1 MAREDFNT
9 SEPRD
14 IPIFPDA
21 PSTSPTLPA
30 NTLGLGTGALL
41 SVSVNATKT
50 DTPQINSNQSNEV
63 TIVNALPDP
72 TTVGVCCI
80 PDANGTCLDS
90 TTVGQDMTEEF
101 CAQISGGAGAFIP
114 DVTCEDRPCEPA
126 PIELGAC
133 CSENRDTGL
142 IECEDGIAKALCEAR
157 DGTWQGADSTCA
169 TSNCDDGVLRFSV
182 DLSVDGDL
190 SGDSPS
196 GDFNFVPG
204 VDTVRA
210 DLNVNTGQI
219 VGDPIV
225 RWYISN
231 EHFPQTKP
239 NIWNS
244 SVVPPFGAGAN
255 MDVLDIPDMILGGT
269 KSWFNC
275 SDGFLSSDQR
285 WIREDDP
292 FTRDEAQA
300 EYEAVTNKK
309 IKDTIESNLG
319 VEGGYNTEVV
329 PNTYM
334 NENTKGWL
342 LLDVEAIANFG
353 QIRFYTDERITWFV
367 RGIMRRIVILREI
380 LPNVKIGL
388 WRHAGSWSM
397 ANFVMEAANKDFL
410 IAQHI
415 ENNVFASNVRYDP
428 NGVINADGS
437 ASYIEEIAPNE
448 EGFEFRTP
456 ADDHSQGKTL
466 YEMLDYLSP
475 VIYQKA
481 PSNSS
486 EDARVLAGG
495 RTDGVK
501 VVCDAIRAAHPDK
514 PELPVVPV
522 MAPRF
527 EGANPPNDRSG
538 QWAGEYNAF
547 EMYNLKDY
555 VNHFMF
561 WYNPVIQL
569 GNFEQTDK
577 ARLDANIQDEV
588 DKRTVEESGGN

>member
-1 MAREDFNT
+1 MAREDFT
-9 SEPRD
+9 TTQPAK
-14 IPIFPDA
+14 IPLFPDD

-30 NTLGLGTGALL
+30 TTFGLGTDALL

-50 DTPQINSNQSNEV
+50 DTPQINSDPSNEV
-63 TIVNALPDP
+63 TIVDVPPDP
-72 TTVGVCCI
+72 ATLGACCL
-80 PDANGTCLDS
+80 PSGQCLDS
-90 TTVGQDMTEEF
+90 NIVGQDVTEAF
-101 CAQISGGAGAFIP
+101 CAQISSGQGVFFP
-114 DVTCEDRPCEPA
+114 DITCEGKPCEPV

-142 IECEDGIAKALCEAR
+142 IECEDGIAQALCDAR
-157 DGTWQGADSTCA
+157 LGGVWKGADSTCA
-169 TSNCDDGVLRFSV
+169 TSDCNDGVLRFSV
-182 DLSVDGDL
+182 DLSVDGD
-190 SGDSPS
+190 SPTV
-196 GDFNFVPG
+196 DFDFLPG
-204 VDTVRA
+204 ADTVLA
-210 DLNVNTGQI
+210 NINVNTGQI
-219 VGDPIV
+219 VGNPVV

-239 NIWNS
+239 NVWNS
-244 SVVPPFGAGAN
+244 SIVPPFGAGAN
-255 MDVLDIPDMILGGT
+255 MDVVDIPDMILGGT

-275 SDGFLSSDQR
+275 SDGFLSTDQR
-285 WIREDDP
+285 WLREDDP
-292 FTRDEAQA
+292 FTREQAQA
-300 EYEAVTNKK
+300 AYETITNERIKK
-309 IKDTIESNLG
+309 VIESNLR
-319 VEGGYNTEVV
+319 VKGGYNTEVV

-367 RGIMRRIVILREI
+367 RGIMRRIVILREL

-415 ENNVFASNVRYDP
+415 ENNIFASNVRYDP
-428 NGVINADGS
+428 NGVINEDGS
-437 ASYIEEIAPNE
+437 PSYLENIGPDDSS
-448 EGFEFRTP
+448 GQFEFRTP
-456 ADDHSQGKTL
+456 TDDHSQGKTL

-486 EDARVLAGG
+486 EDARVLASG
-495 RTDGVK
+495 RTDGIQ
-501 VVCDAIRAAHPDK
+501 VVCDAIRAAHPNE
-514 PELPVVPV
+514 PELPVVPI
-522 MAPRF
+522 MAPLF
-527 EGANPPNDRSG
+527 EGVNPPNDRSG

-561 WYNPVIQL
+561 WYNPPSGL
-569 GNFEQTDK
+569 SNFDQIHRD
-577 ARLDANIQDEV
+577 RLDANIQDEI
-588 DKRTVEESGGN
+588 DRRTADGPQGN